1 MGRRGSRGPSESRTD
16 PCLLLAHRHRTYA
29 RGAFPPAAIMAQRH
43 ESGPRRAFPQLLSLS
58 FPPVPRC
65 VGMASAL
72 QRKLLLILQLASLM
86 SPGQAWFRRMR
97 AHSGSNSCERGA
109 STGHWRIQSAVK
121 AQSPKCT
128 RLVTSHLY
136 NQNFRKRSTRNGK
149 RRGYYSPRFY
159 MRGVKKA

>member
-1 MGRRGSRGPSESRTD
+1 MRVIQTGR
-16 PCLLLAHRHRTYA
+16 CLLLPHRHRTYA
-29 RGAFPPAAIMAQRH
+29 RGAFPPAAIMARRH
-43 ESGPRRAFPQLLSLS
+43 ESGPRRAFSSAFIPFLA
-58 FPPVPRC
+58 PIC
-65 VGMASAL
+65 VRLASAL
-72 QRKLLLILQLASLM
+72 QRKPLLTLQLASLM